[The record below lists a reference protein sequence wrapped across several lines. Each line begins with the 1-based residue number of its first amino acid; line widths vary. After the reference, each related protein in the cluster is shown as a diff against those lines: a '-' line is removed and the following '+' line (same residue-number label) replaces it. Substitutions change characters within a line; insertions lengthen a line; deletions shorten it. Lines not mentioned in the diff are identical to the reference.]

1 MFRHC
6 LLLLAIGVDVSSFVP
21 SSIAN
26 SKRLDILHE
35 LNRQQND
42 RATQLVVGSRINN
55 NDDGGG
61 DNNND
66 GHPVTRLATGV
77 GTTVLA
83 AILVLGPLLVSPDP
97 TEARMTPDY
106 SLPPT
111 KTAEPKPM
119 RPVRTS
125 VAPNSLSDSSLLLS
139 EDFNLSELRI
149 QPKYLDLAGDL
160 KEELKFR
167 AQQGKEKAL
176 EKARE
181 AQEKQQ
187 AATEARDARNKEYD
201 DMFDQAEKDRN
212 EYYSQRIISRDTYLQ
227 NLRDQE
233 ANQDRSEYNRAMGA
247 FNPEGSPADELKYK
261 LENNLQDEKNIR
273 TALAENKQK
282 DQDDRDT
289 KVERTL
295 LKIKL
300 EKTQEEASKL
310 RKDIALAESID
321 TIRLQ
326 RQAEI
331 RVYQD
336 RAVVREKE
344 KEEAIENIRKIKQR
358 EAAAYE
364 ELRARKREEA
374 KELKFANSQ
383 ILFDRK
389 FDDLERFDQRKK
401 GIVPDTKQTTTK
413 EDDAARVKRLA
424 NELNQL
430 AVEDGA
436 TAATANVQQGQ

>member
-1 MFRHC
+1 MFRQC
-6 LLLLAIGVDVSSFVP
+6 LLLLAISVDVLSFVP
-21 SSIAN
+21 SITN

-35 LNRQQND
+35 LNRQQKD

-55 NDDGGG
+55 NDDDG

-66 GHPVTRLATGV
+66 GHSVTCLATGF

-83 AILVLGPLLVSPDP
+83 AILVLGPLLVAPDP

-106 SLPPT
+106 SLSPT
-111 KTAEPKPM
+111 KIAEPKPM

-125 VAPNSLSDSSLLLS
+125 VAPNSLSDSFLLLS
-139 EDFNLSELRI
+139 EDFNLNELRI

-187 AATEARDARNKEYD
+187 AATEARDARNKVYD
-201 DMFDQAEKDRN
+201 DMFDQAEKERN

-282 DQDDRDT
+282 DRDDRDT

-295 LKIKL
+295 LKKN
-300 EKTQEEASKL
+300 SK
-310 RKDIALAESID
+310 R
-321 TIRLQ
+321 
-326 RQAEI
+326 
-331 RVYQD
+331 
-336 RAVVREKE
+336 
-344 KEEAIENIRKIKQR
+344 
-358 EAAAYE
+358 
-364 ELRARKREEA
+364 RKRRPQ
-374 KELKFANSQ
+374 NSARTLRSRKAS
-383 ILFDRK
+383 IPSGCSDR
-389 FDDLERFDQRKK
+389 QRS
-401 GIVPDTKQTTTK
+401 GSTRIVPWCAKRERRRPSK
-413 EDDAARVKRLA
+413 IFARSNNERLRPMK
-424 NELNQL
+424 NCGPERGRKPKN
-430 AVEDGA
+430 
-436 TAATANVQQGQ
+436 